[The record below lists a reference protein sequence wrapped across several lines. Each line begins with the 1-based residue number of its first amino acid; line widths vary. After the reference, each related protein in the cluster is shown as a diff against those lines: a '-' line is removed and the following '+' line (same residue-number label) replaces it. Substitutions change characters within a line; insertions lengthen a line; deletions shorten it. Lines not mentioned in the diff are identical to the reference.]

1 MNGLLGTRVTAPP
14 AFLTDAFVR
23 CYSPAMNLDQ
33 IKLRLHGGF
42 RPFALHLSDGR
53 KFSIP
58 HPEFILLGKGVV
70 AVLRK
75 DGLIETVDALQIVS
89 IEDLSAPTAKA

>member
-1 MNGLLGTRVTAPP
+1 V
-14 AFLTDAFVR
+14 
-23 CYSPAMNLDQ
+23 NLDQ
-33 IKLRLHGGF
+33 LKTRSMQGGF

-53 KFSIP
+53 KFDVP

-75 DGLIETVDALQIVS
+75 DGLIETVDALHIVS
-89 IEDLSAPTAKA
+89 VEALSVAGGKRSR